1 MPLED
6 KQLALRLRRT
16 ITTVPVDISQ
26 MDVSV
31 RANTVYLTGVVR
43 RLPRDHQVQDLRK
56 AVDQI
61 CEIIKQ
67 DRGVRDVIV
76 TYLRVVE

>member
-6 KQLALRLRRT
+6 KQLALRLRRS
-16 ITTVPVDISQ
+16 ITTVAIDISQ

-31 RANTVYLTGVVR
+31 RANIVFLTGVVK
-43 RLPRDHQVQDLRK
+43 RLPREKSVSDLRK
-56 AVDQI
+56 AVDHM

-67 DRGVRDVIV
+67 DRSVRDVIT
-76 TYLRVVE
+76 TYLRIAE